1 MVTLFLIL
9 MSPRVGPSKTV
20 IFNRLNTMR
29 FVIQELIIYVCIFL
43 NHRSITFSLLI
54 CRILKFLQHF

>member
-1 MVTLFLIL
+1 MFTIFLIL

-29 FVIQELIIYVCIFL
+29 SIIQELIIYAYICIFL
-43 NHRSITFSLLI
+43 NPKSITFY
-54 CRILKFLQHF
+54 